1 MSEAPRTGPPA
12 GPPLGLLLAAAA
24 GAAVEIIVSLATG
37 RREAWDSSA
46 YWAIGYPALVLVSAL
61 LGALWPVRAWRLGFV
76 AAIAQMLTMLLRSGD
91 GSLWPLGLILGAAL
105 GVPCALAADAGRR
118 LRSRARRETP

>member
-1 MSEAPRTGPPA
+1 MSAAPRTG
-12 GPPLGLLLAAAA
+12 PLGLLLAAAA
-24 GAAVEIIVSLATG
+24 GAAVEIVVSLATG

-46 YWAIGYPALVLVSAL
+46 YWAVGYPALVLVSAL

-76 AAIAQMLTMLLRSGD
+76 AAIAQMLTMLLRTGG
-91 GSLWPLGLILGAAL
+91 GSMLPLGLVLGAAL

-118 LRSRARRETP
+118 LRGRAQRETPSP